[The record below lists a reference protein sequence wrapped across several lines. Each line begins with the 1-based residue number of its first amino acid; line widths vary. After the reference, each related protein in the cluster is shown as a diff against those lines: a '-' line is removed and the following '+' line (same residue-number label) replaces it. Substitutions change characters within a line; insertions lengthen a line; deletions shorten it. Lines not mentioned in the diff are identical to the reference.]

1 MSEIN
6 IKITWKEWMAIQKFI
21 GKSKLSLGQIRKR
34 FNTEFVD
41 FINAKMNYLNNSCTI
56 GQGFNWF
63 RKEESQ
69 RNRTSPYWSGKYKC
83 QERTCDC
90 SIALKIQNI
99 VVDLEVVVNIK
110 FSKDSKH
117 IKFPVKTRCQGE
129 ARDNQKMLLLANGTL
144 NTLNSNIIS
153 NAECPEKGY
162 TFLFNFKFSN
172 FEFFGILFAD

>member
-6 IKITWKEWMAIQKFI
+6 VTITWKEWMAIQKLI
-21 GKSKLSLGQIRKR
+21 RESKLSVGQIRKR
-34 FNTEFVD
+34 FNSEFVD
-41 FINAKMNYLNNSCTI
+41 FLNAKMNNFTNSCTI

-90 SIALKIQNI
+90 TIAVKIQHI
-99 VVDLEVVVNIK
+99 VVDLDIVINIK

-117 IKFPVKTRCQGE
+117 KKLPVKTRCQGE
-129 ARDNQKMLLLANGTL
+129 ARDKQKMLLMANGTL

-153 NAECPEKGY
+153 NTECPEEGEE
-162 TFLFNFKFSN
+162 FLFYF
-172 FEFFGILFAD
+172 LF